1 MNQNE
6 NLIYTK
12 VEKVD
17 SSGLLAIDFFK
28 NEAGYNKYFTTGKV
42 ENKNALGRDLS
53 KKYLRLYLGMYK
65 EKLPASTV
73 VISYLTDEGIKFTDF
88 EIPMYPVY
96 KTTVLGVKKSYKR
109 RLSLIDGIVFRS
121 LIYGVWVCVSKN
133 TAQNRKKKKTKA
145 FPAEKARFFCTYK
158 KNRHDKNTE
167 MCYN

>member
-42 ENKNALGRDLS
+42 ENKNALGRELS

-88 EIPMYPVY
+88 EISKNDNDNDTNY
-96 KTTVLGVKKSYKR
+96 KAIINELMVDPIDKKHYESDGSSLLRNRVIYGLKLYILPHPKEVIAKKKPIKKKSFVPLAAPK
-109 RLSLIDGIVFRS
+109 LKL
-121 LIYGVWVCVSKN
+121 
-133 TAQNRKKKKTKA
+133 
-145 FPAEKARFFCTYK
+145 
-158 KNRHDKNTE
+158 
-167 MCYN
+167 